1 MIAPR
6 FEAQIPTSQLS
17 SVTINLTLPDRL
29 TEGLMQLLATF
40 INQREFP
47 FSPLETTGT
56 GQQTQH
62 GGLTP
67 NRSPKSPAA
76 TRPGSDATGESSDTP
91 ATGPESLLG
100 VYQQRMKAKRQRTAT
115 AETIGDHETSL
126 KQFDAFCASRLSTLD
141 SRLSP
146 ERQHRF
152 TTPVL
157 SLSETDILCA
167 YSAHLLEKCS
177 LSPVTVNRRLTHVV
191 MVAKVLGISIDKPS
205 PEEVKRLHR
214 EIGERQGVS
223 PPSHPPE
230 SQHGG
235 LTPNRSPEEKRRI
248 PSFAEIDALARH
260 VGSLTYPYGIHAP
273 YFWRGWIRYLA
284 LFGPRGRDVVSTVT
298 RKPGLKKADVHF
310 GSLCPISDV
319 NHALGYEL
327 HNAHGWLTYTIGKDH
342 HSDCRRV
349 CFPMPDWLRDW
360 LRFFVEFSPSDRVFP
375 ATQSHSYALAQD
387 AMSREWNSL
396 TAAAKVDARLVPSEG
411 TGGRIAIR
419 KYAANWWTLA
429 TLRGKNDSALADK
442 IGHYVLHHA
451 EVTTSNKHYLS
462 VQAAVLP
469 TMLEL
474 LPKWP
479 VPAADAPHVS
489 LLPE

>member
-1 MIAPR
+1 
-6 FEAQIPTSQLS
+6 
-17 SVTINLTLPDRL
+17 
-29 TEGLMQLLATF
+29 MQLLATF
-40 INQREFP
+40 VSQREFP
-47 FSPLETTGT
+47 FLPPETTGT
-56 GQQTQH
+56 GERQGVSPPSH
-62 GGLTP
+62 P
-67 NRSPKSPAA
+67 PKSPAA
-76 TRPGSDATGESSDTP
+76 TRPGSDVIGDQSGTP
-91 ATGPESLLG
+91 ATEPESLLG
-100 VYQQRMKAKRQRTAT
+100 VYQQKLKAKRQRTASP
-115 AETIGDHETSL
+115 ETIGDHETSL
-126 KQFDAFCASRLSTLD
+126 KQFDAFIGERQGVSPPSHPPESPLGGLTPNR
-141 SRLSP
+141 SP
-146 ERQHRF
+146 EAKRQHRF
-152 TTPVL
+152 STPVL

-167 YSAHLLEKCS
+167 YSAHLLKECS
-177 LSPVTVNRRLTHVV
+177 LSPVTVCRRLTHVV

-223 PPSHPPE
+223 PPSHPAE

-298 RKPGLKKADVHF
+298 RKPGLRKSDVHF
-310 GSLCPISDV
+310 TSLCPISDV

-387 AMSREWNSL
+387 AMSREWNAL

-474 LPKWP
+474 LPTWP

>member
-1 MIAPR
+1 MQFLATMAAQQR
-6 FEAQIPTSQLS
+6 FPFQTVETNGTVAESREPKAESGESQL
-17 SVTINLTLPDRL
+17 PR
-29 TEGLMQLLATF
+29 Q
-40 INQREFP
+40 
-47 FSPLETTGT
+47 SPIAARHSQG
-56 GQQTQH
+56 
-62 GGLTP
+62 
-67 NRSPKSPAA
+67 SPAA
-76 TRPGSDATGESSDTP
+76 TRPGSDLEGDQSGTP
-91 ATGPESLLG
+91 ATDPESLLG

-126 KQFDAFCASRLSTLD
+126 KQFDAFCSDRSSVCGSGENA
-141 SRLSP
+141 P

-152 TTPVL
+152 YTPVL

-177 LSPVTVNRRLTHVV
+177 LSPVTVGRRLTHVV

-230 SQHGG
+230 SPLGG

-260 VGSLTYPYGIHAP
+260 VGPLTYPYGIHAP

-298 RKPGLKKADVHF
+298 RKPGLRKSDVHF
-310 GSLCPISDV
+310 GTLCPISDV

-387 AMSREWNSL
+387 AMSREWNAL

-429 TLRGKNDSALADK
+429 TLREKNDSALADK

-474 LPKWP
+474 LPTWP